1 MRRSHLLVLALVVL
15 LPLSMASTAVGSTGS
30 GSAAAVAKAPC
41 VDNPFGDRPLYLK
54 GGFNGWSANPAFQFV
69 YNCNRFEL
77 TVDLSGSSDFKVADA
92 DWSADADFGGGVA
105 GGQVEAGVPLQLA
118 LRGSNLTFAFNGVQQ
133 VVLDVSESSTTPTL
147 TITPCP
153 ANPLGDALLGLSG
166 DFNGFQPDA
175 EDYFSYDCTG
185 YFLNVDIQGTHAFRI
200 VDPLGPPESRL
211 GATDNSHNTVVL
223 GQPFPLASAADVS
236 PLANLSFTFTGA
248 HTLKVGF
255 EGPDQ
260 QPTLTI
266 TDQTW
271 VNPGIPTPVTDLVAR
286 QVRFDSRQTAYK
298 APYGAVTTGTKMHFT
313 LEAPPG
319 VSQAR
324 LVIETRHLEGNQDV
338 LEYVDP
344 VSVPMTRKGHGKLD
358 RWSASYRFAQKNVYG
373 YYFELTINGKQYL
386 YQNNNDSIYW
396 TTERGSFG
404 IGEIAF
410 VPDDS
415 KQIRRYRQTVYLPS
429 FTVPKWAPDAVY
441 YYIFPERFRNGDRSN
456 DSKPGL
462 DTYLDGPVEFHTNW
476 LDKPYVPG
484 EADGSTTDDAVYN
497 NDFFGGDLA
506 GIIEKLDYLKKL
518 GVNTIYTTPI
528 FEAGSN
534 HKYDTADYLR
544 VDNNFGT
551 NRELSRLTKAA
562 EARGIRVILDASLNH
577 TGSDSQYFDRYA
589 NYPGVGA
596 FEDATIRPDSP
607 WADWYT
613 FFPNETDPDRQYAGW
628 VGVTTLPEL
637 TESAGFKDFAFRRPD
652 SVMNTWLDRGT
663 DGWRMDVA
671 PWVSDQFWREWRTS
685 VKAHRPNALTVAETW
700 FDSSKYFLGDTFDST
715 MNYIFRN
722 AVIDF
727 ASGRNAE
734 QAYQSIELMR
744 EAYPQQAF
752 YALMNLLSTHD
763 AARTLYELGYTD
775 ANNPPAQISEA
786 KQRYRLA
793 VLLQMTFPGSPAVF
807 YGDEVGVTGGA
818 DPFNRATYPWAD
830 KGGHPD
836 MAMLSDFRKYIALR
850 NDNPVLR
857 RGSIDAPQQ
866 LDEHVI
872 LLTRKLGNVLA
883 ITAFNNGTTP
893 QQVTVKL
900 PDRHRNTAFKDAI
913 TGQRI
918 TPVHGTLSFT
928 VPALFGSVLISK

>member
-1 MRRSHLLVLALVVL
+1 M
-15 LPLSMASTAVGSTGS
+15 
-30 GSAAAVAKAPC
+30 
-41 VDNPFGDRPLYLK
+41 
-54 GGFNGWSANPAFQFV
+54 
-69 YNCNRFEL
+69 
-77 TVDLSGSSDFKVADA
+77 
-92 DWSADADFGGGVA
+92 
-105 GGQVEAGVPLQLA
+105 
-118 LRGSNLTFAFNGVQQ
+118 
-133 VVLDVSESSTTPTL
+133 
-147 TITPCP
+147 
-153 ANPLGDALLGLSG
+153 
-166 DFNGFQPDA
+166 
-175 EDYFSYDCTG
+175 
-185 YFLNVDIQGTHAFRI
+185 
-200 VDPLGPPESRL
+200 
-211 GATDNSHNTVVL
+211 
-223 GQPFPLASAADVS
+223 
-236 PLANLSFTFTGA
+236 
-248 HTLKVGF
+248 
-255 EGPDQ
+255 
-260 QPTLTI
+260 
-266 TDQTW
+266 
-271 VNPGIPTPVTDLVAR
+271 
-286 QVRFDSRQTAYK
+286 
-298 APYGAVTTGTKMHFT
+298 
-313 LEAPPG
+313 
-319 VSQAR
+319 
-324 LVIETRHLEGNQDV
+324 
-338 LEYVDP
+338 EYVDP
-344 VSVPMTRKGHGKLD
+344 VSVPMTRKGHGRLDKGLD
-358 RWSASYRFAQKNVYG
+358 RWTASYRFAQKNVYG
-373 YYFELTINGKQYL
+373 YYFELTINGKLYV

-410 VPDDS
+410 LPDDS
-415 KQIRRYRQTVYLPS
+415 KQIRRYRQTVYLPGY
-429 FTVPKWAPDAVY
+429 TVPEWAPDAVY
-441 YYIFPERFRNGDRSN
+441 YYIFPERFRNGDPSN
-456 DSKPGL
+456 DSSPGS

-476 LDKPYVPG
+476 LDRPYVPG
-484 EADGSTTDDAVYN
+484 GADGSTTDDGVYN

-506 GIIEKLDYLKKL
+506 GIIEKLDYLKTL

-551 NRELSRLTKAA
+551 NNDLSRLTKAA
-562 EARGIRVILDASLNH
+562 EKRGIRVILDASLNH
-577 TGSDSQYFDRYA
+577 TGSDSLYFDRYA

-596 FEDATIRPDSP
+596 FEAATIRPDSP
-607 WADWYT
+607 YADWYT

-637 TESAGFKDFAFRRPD
+637 TESASFKDFSFRRPD

-671 PWVSDQFWREWRTS
+671 PWVSDQYWREWRTS

-722 AVIDF
+722 AVIDY

-744 EAYPQQAF
+744 EAYPPQAF

-830 KGGHPD
+830 KGGNPD

-857 RGSIDAPQQ
+857 RGSIEAPEQ

-883 ITAFNNGTTP
+883 VTAFNNGTTN

-900 PDRHRNTAFKDAI
+900 PDRHRKTAFKDAI

-918 TPVHGTLSFT
+918 TPVDGKLSFT
-928 VPALFGSVLISK
+928 VPALFGTVLISAARPGHR